1 MYGADEGGELSVQR
15 HSETIHGIQTA
26 EQITLGINV
35 TFSGSDHWSV
45 LVCSHKGYT
54 EVPWC
59 KKQDG
64 CNSQTVQKDNNV

>member
-45 LVCSHKGYT
+45 LVGSTHLQIKKIPYHKVIELEFKIYH
-54 EVPWC
+54 
-59 KKQDG
+59 
-64 CNSQTVQKDNNV
+64 